1 MSAVEISYKGE
12 QIASMDATGVKTLLT
27 GDTFCEDDIVIQY
40 TAPSAPTPTGTKS
53 ITISAAGTTTEDVTN
68 YASAEITVP
77 SGSAATPATAI
88 TANPTISVSS
98 TGLITASVSGSQSVT
113 PSVSAGY
120 VSSGTAGTVSVS
132 GSNTSQ
138 LTTQAAQT
146 ITPTT
151 TDQTIA
157 SGKYL
162 TGAQTIKGDANLVAA
177 NIADGVTIFGV
188 TGTHQGGGGTLIT
201 KTVTANGV
209 YNASSDNA
217 DGYSTVTVNVSG
229 GGGSIATT
237 AVFIPGSTGTTI
249 CYTDANM
256 TAHKE
261 TSNGSVSAN
270 LPIGSI
276 VTISNTSGVPAFEP
290 GREPTGVT
298 QLISVVNSRV
308 TRAIIY
314 KVDDQSL

>member
-1 MSAVEISYKGE
+1 MADVEISYNNSV
-12 QIASMDATGVKTLLT
+12 IAALNSTGAEVLETDGTFMTDDVTISYTKPSVGTDTSDATLLS
-27 GDTFCEDDIVIQY
+27 GYQMLNGY
-40 TAPSAPTPTGTKS
+40 TAYARGTKY
-53 ITISAAGTTTEDVTN
+53 TG
-68 YASAEITVP
+68 
-77 SGSAATPATAI
+77 AI
-88 TANPTISVSS
+88 LSR
-98 TGLITASVSGSQSVT
+98 
-113 PSVSAGY
+113 
-120 VSSGTAGTVSVS
+120 
-132 GSNTSQ
+132 
-138 LTTQAAQT
+138 AAQT
-146 ITPTT
+146 ITPTISN
-151 TDQTIA
+151 QTIP
-157 SGKYL
+157 SGLYL
-162 TGAQTIKGDANLVAA
+162 SGTQTIEGIVCTNLTAA
-177 NIADGVTIFGV
+177 NIADGVTVKIGTATDDDSVASV

-276 VTISNTSGVPAFEP
+276 VTISNTSGVPAFES

-298 QLISVVNSRV
+298 QLIALVVSRV

-314 KVDDQSL
+314 KVDAQSL